1 MSQRDWPVSA
11 PVIASQG
18 SELEQVALAGAGGGL
33 VMATI
38 QMIVRPEDLFQVP
51 PCKERIPEAGILVI
65 FGASGDLTKR
75 KLLPALFHLEK
86 AGLLP
91 EKFAIVGVARRPLG
105 EEFTADMR
113 AGIVEFGGMEAGDA
127 KLNDFTSRI
136 SYFPLNFG
144 DPAGYAGLKD
154 ELERIAQEK
163 GIGGRRLFYLA
174 TAPEYFAG
182 IIENLGAQGMA
193 QSERGKV
200 AVVIEK
206 PFGHDLESARE
217 LNRQVNEVFQE
228 EQVFRIDHYL
238 GKETVQNLLVFRFA
252 NGIFEPIWNRNYID
266 HVQITVAET
275 LGVEGRGPFYEKAG
289 TLRDM
294 VQNHVMELLSLVA
307 LEPPSSFEADSVRR
321 EKLKVWRAI
330 PSIPIL
336 NAVRGQYG
344 PGSVD
349 GQRVVGYRGEERVNP
364 ESGTETYAAM
374 RLEVEN
380 WRWAGVPF
388 YLRAGKRMKKRA
400 TEISIQ
406 FKQPPLLIF
415 DRILANSS
423 RQIQPNLLTIRIQP
437 DEGIALR
444 FGAKVPT
451 TPVMEVCPVN
461 MDFDYAAAFGK
472 SSANGYERLL
482 LDAML
487 GDQTLFS
494 HRDGVETT
502 WALCTPIL
510 EAWADKQPEK
520 FPNYEAGSWGPEC
533 ADHLIAGRGHVW
545 RNDLGRKA

>member
-1 MSQRDWPVSA
+1 MS
-11 PVIASQG
+11 
-18 SELEQVALAGAGGGL
+18 
-33 VMATI
+33 
-38 QMIVRPEDLFQVP
+38 VRPEDLSQIP
-51 PCKERIPEAGILVI
+51 HGQERIPDPGILVI

-75 KLLPALFHLEK
+75 KLLPALFHLQQ
-86 AGLLP
+86 ADLLP
-91 EKFAIVGVARRPLG
+91 KEFAIVGVARRQLAN
-105 EEFTADMR
+105 EFAQDMR
-113 AGIVEFGGMEAGDA
+113 EGIVEFGGVDA
-127 KLNDFTSRI
+127 ADPKLDEFVSHI
-136 SYFPLNFG
+136 GYFALNFD
-144 DPAGYAGLKD
+144 DPASYAGLKA
-154 ELERIAQEK
+154 ELERIDKER
-163 GIGGRRLFYLA
+163 GIGGNRLFYLA
-174 TAPEYFAG
+174 TAPEFFAG
-182 IIENLGAQGMA
+182 IVENLGAQEMA
-193 QSERGKV
+193 QPEKGLV

-217 LNRQVNEVFQE
+217 LNHQVNAVFHE
-228 EQVFRIDHYL
+228 SQVFRIDHYL

-289 TLRDM
+289 ALRDV
-294 VQNHVMELLSLVA
+294 VQNHMMELLSFVA

-344 PGSVD
+344 PGIVE
-349 GQRVVGYRGEERVNP
+349 GQRVAGYRDEERVNP

-415 DRILANSS
+415 S
-423 RQIQPNLLTIRIQP
+423 RLQTSNPCQAIQPNLLTIRIQP
-437 DEGIALR
+437 DEGISLR

-451 TPVMEVCPVN
+451 TPEMAVCPVI
-461 MDFDYAAAFGK
+461 MDFDYEAAFGK

-487 GDQTLFS
+487 GDQTLFA

-502 WALCTPIL
+502 WALFTPIL
-510 EAWADKQPEK
+510 QAWASKKPEV
-520 FPNYEAGSWGPEC
+520 FPNYFAGSWGPEC
-533 ADHLIAGRGHVW
+533 ADHLMEGDGRAW